1 MIKRSAAE
9 KVMYNRR
16 RIIQDLIKKNAFSI
30 PSAAR
35 YFGVS
40 ETAIEE
46 DLEKLGENK
55 TKYREPSEFEE
66 AEIKKLDEEFRAAKI
81 GKRDYDKLYERGFY
95 YLKKE
100 EKVTYSFG
108 DCKKSN
114 PDRFKEAVNYYRD
127 NYIPRSYVYPYL
139 AEKFHVDK
147 RTLASFIKE
156 NQLPRYEIR
165 IAGKAIYKDNKA
177 CEENFLECIPGE
189 RKEELLHLLKDST
202 GNSVAEML
210 GIPVIYVRH
219 LLWDSRNGLM
229 KREKKQSDDKIG
241 VKRSRKDY
249 YIKRRELIGALYY
262 EESKQYTQDL
272 IAALLDTNRTTV
284 HYDLNFY
291 MKDHGIQREEKTRF
305 KHNVLRGKFNK
316 DDAESKA
323 KSYLKQLK
331 ENKKIWEM
339 LKDYNPEQFENR
351 LTTYFKKIANSEDEN
366 K

>member
-16 RIIQDLIKKNAFSI
+16 RIIQDLIGKNAFSI

-40 ETAIEE
+40 ETAIKN
-46 DLEKLGENK
+46 DLDKLGKEAEE
-55 TKYREPSEFEE
+55 YREPSEFEE

-100 EKVTYSFG
+100 EKVNYSFG
-108 DCKKSN
+108 DCNQSN

-139 AEKFHVDK
+139 AEKFNVDK
-147 RTLASFIKE
+147 QTLASFIKE
-156 NQLPRYEIR
+156 NQLPRHEIR

-249 YIKRRELIGALYY
+249 YAKRSELIGALYY
-262 EESKQYTQDL
+262 EESRMYTQEL
-272 IAALLDTNRTTV
+272 IAALLHTNRTTV
-284 HYDLNFY
+284 HHDLLLY
-291 MKDHGIQREEKTRF
+291 MKEHGIQREEKTRD
-305 KHNVLRGKFNK
+305 KHKVLRGKLNSE
-316 DDAESKA
+316 DACVYADK
-323 KSYLKQLK
+323 YLTRLK
-331 ENKKIWEM
+331 EKEDIWRM
-339 LKDYNPEQFENR
+339 LEDYEPDQFKER
-351 LTTYFKKIANSEDEN
+351 LTAYFLKIANPEDE